1 MRIHPLFF
9 FPFVSLLLCFFA
21 SRRVVR
27 SLAAPATPLSAPSP
41 LASCCLAEMLLL
53 PPMAPIFTDGIW
65 VYRCSS
71 VQSVAIDGEFQLGSV
86 ICG

>member
-1 MRIHPLFF
+1 MKIHPLFF

-21 SRRVVR
+21 SPRVVR
-27 SLAAPATPLSAPSP
+27 SPAAPATTLPAPSP
-41 LASCCLAEMLLL
+41 LASYCLAEMRLL
-53 PPMAPIFTDGIW
+53 PPMTPIFTDGIR

-71 VQSVAIDGEFQLGSV
+71 VQSAAMDGGFQLGSV